1 MGYEH
6 VKKIKIKGLGRP
18 TRTSELENRTCNCSS
33 LAAWLKVQLSAT
45 QVVTKR
51 NELVRPIDRVEPD
64 DAPTYMAV
72 SRKRPKW
79 APYIL

>member
-45 QVVTKR
+45 QVVT
-51 NELVRPIDRVEPD
+51 L
-64 DAPTYMAV
+64 APTAGHVLDLVFRQGEDARTIESLV
-72 SRKRPKW
+72 SIICRN
-79 APYIL
+79 IST